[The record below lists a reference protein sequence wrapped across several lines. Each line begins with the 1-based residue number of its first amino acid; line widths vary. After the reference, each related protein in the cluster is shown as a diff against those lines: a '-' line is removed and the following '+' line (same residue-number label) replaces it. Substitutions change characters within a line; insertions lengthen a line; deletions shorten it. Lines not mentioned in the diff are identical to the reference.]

1 MACTMKTDIGNR
13 NVVVQH
19 GAGKSETI
27 WLEVELSPDHGPS
40 GTTCLALT
48 PTEAM
53 WIGEVLREH
62 ADRVFDRQEA
72 AHA

>member
-1 MACTMKTDIGNR
+1 MKTDIGNR

-27 WLEVELSPDHGPS
+27 WLEVELSPDHGVP

-53 WIGEVLREH
+53 WIGEWLKDH
-62 ADRVFDRQEA
+62 ADRVFDEHIA
-72 AHA
+72 AAQARGG